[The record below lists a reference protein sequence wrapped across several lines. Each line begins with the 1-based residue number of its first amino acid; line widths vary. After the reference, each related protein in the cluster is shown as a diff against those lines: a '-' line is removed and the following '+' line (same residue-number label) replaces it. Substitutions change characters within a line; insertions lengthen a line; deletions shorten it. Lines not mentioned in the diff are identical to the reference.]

1 MQLGELFF
9 SLGFKSTGQAEIK
22 GFESGISGAQE
33 VSAKMQA
40 TLEELVF
47 IIENIAYK
55 MGALT
60 AKQLENYRISKES
73 MSLDKDF
80 AKIKE
85 KKNTHDSKQLGILG
99 VMNQKMVQYWGA
111 TNAARL
117 QMIGLATGVTYFVK
131 KLSEAAVFLDR
142 TSSLTGISADTMQ
155 RLGAMAGETGTKM
168 DTLAGAVSMFQQESI
183 NIKLG
188 RGGNIGVWQFL
199 GIDPHQ
205 DPLVIMEKLSKKL
218 KTMPAALGT
227 TMAKDL
233 GLSEDM
239 IYFLKNASEIK
250 APKNETILTDKEI
263 KRLKDFNFYFN
274 RVFDQS
280 RRVLEKMGAAVTPVV
295 NLVLVGIDKVTAMF
309 ARWLA
314 KIEKYQESIKGFLP
328 YIAAGLVAIAAAV
341 APALFALVLLLVA
354 LEDIDGYLN
363 GKDSVTG
370 RLIAYFKDL
379 QEVVQDTAAIIA
391 AMVSLVVGGKAGDFL
406 GDAIMKAG
414 TRGFVDPTQTE
425 EYKQQRL
432 NKDLARYNVY
442 NNVTDHVTI
451 QVDGAKS
458 PRDTVNQIEEN
469 WKRIVSNTYFATQQ
483 GGI

>member
-1 MQLGELFF
+1 
-9 SLGFKSTGQAEIK
+9 
-22 GFESGISGAQE
+22 
-33 VSAKMQA
+33 
-40 TLEELVF
+40 
-47 IIENIAYK
+47 
-55 MGALT
+55 
-60 AKQLENYRISKES
+60 
-73 MSLDKDF
+73 
-80 AKIKE
+80 
-85 KKNTHDSKQLGILG
+85 
-99 VMNQKMVQYWGA
+99 
-111 TNAARL
+111 
-117 QMIGLATGVTYFVK
+117 
-131 KLSEAAVFLDR
+131 
-142 TSSLTGISADTMQ
+142 
-155 RLGAMAGETGTKM
+155 M
-168 DTLAGAVSMFQQESI
+168 D
-183 NIKLG
+183 
-188 RGGNIGVWQFL
+188 
-199 GIDPHQ
+199 
-205 DPLVIMEKLSKKL
+205 KLSKKL

-227 TMAKDL
+227 TMVKDL

-239 IYFLKNASEIK
+239 IYFLKNVSEIK

-309 ARWLA
+309 ARWLE
-314 KIEKYQESIKGFLP
+314 KLEKYQDSIKGFLP

-363 GKDSVTG
+363 GKDSITG

-391 AMVSLVVGGKAGDFL
+391 AMVSLVVGGSAGDFL

-414 TRGFVDPTQTE
+414 TRGFVDPTQTD

-451 QVDGAKS
+451 KVDGSKS